1 MAELTSWLIFM
12 GPRPSLLTSSG
23 GHVILQGIAAASR
36 TTPPASPTENYR
48 WNILSTGRV
57 GRSANE
63 KELCTFPKKAAELTL
78 HFSDFFVL
86 VDRCV
91 SANLPNLWSQWV
103 SSSFWGIHL
112 FHLWVIIWIFTTWS
126 LQPHNFLESSEA
138 RCSSVACQKPTQLRG
153 LVDTATGA
161 AQTNV

>member
-1 MAELTSWLIFM
+1 MAYFHGAPPLTTYIQW
-12 GPRPSLLTSSG
+12 

>member
-1 MAELTSWLIFM
+1 MVILSPRLTWGLWDPFPNGRLLHGIFSWGPAPHYLHPVGACNPPRISRFTDHPSSFTDRKLPVKSSPQVGLAEAPMRRNYVHFQRKQLSWLC
-12 GPRPSLLTSSG
+12 TS
-23 GHVILQGIAAASR
+23 Q
-36 TTPPASPTENYR
+36 
-48 WNILSTGRV
+48 
-57 GRSANE
+57 
-63 KELCTFPKKAAELTL
+63 
-78 HFSDFFVL
+78 L

-138 RCSSVACQKPTQLRG
+138 RCSSVACQKPTQLF
-153 LVDTATGA
+153 V
-161 AQTNV
+161 